1 MAISQNYTGRSID
14 FCVLDTSNEPGL
26 QSVNVGLLNSGSVI
40 AGPYKIAQK
49 FFKFMFTEKGSVAGD
64 PDYGT
69 NFVILLFT
77 GQIQNESE
85 LRLRFYQESSFAINY
100 VRNSNSNV
108 RPDENLISADL
119 EGFIVNGDQ
128 AILRIQFTFEDQST
142 ILAPIAISTI

>member
-1 MAISQNYTGRSID
+1 MPISQNYVGRSVD
-14 FCVLDTSNEPGL
+14 LCVLDTSSEPGVEL
-26 QSVNVGLLNSGSVI
+26 VNPGILTSGSVI

-49 FFKFMFTEKGSVAGD
+49 FFKFMFTEKGSAAGD

-77 GQIQNESE
+77 GQIQNEAE
-85 LRLRFYQESSFAINY
+85 LRLRFYQEASFAINY
-100 VRNSNSNV
+100 VRNSNTSTK
-108 RPDENLISADL
+108 PDENLVSADL
-119 EGFIVNGDQ
+119 QGFIVNGDQ